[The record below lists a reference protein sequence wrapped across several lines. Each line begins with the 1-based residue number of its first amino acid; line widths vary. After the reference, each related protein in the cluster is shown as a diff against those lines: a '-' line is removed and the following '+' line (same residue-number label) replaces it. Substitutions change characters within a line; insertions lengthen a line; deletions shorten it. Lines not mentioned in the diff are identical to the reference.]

1 MAKKRAPTAVSDD
14 DIRALLTR
22 YKCPVTFHEVRT
34 RFLGNIA
41 TPVMAVS
48 PIKVVESLWGG
59 TLPEFESM
67 DGANELIG
75 ALVMGLWNGL
85 SRHQDR
91 SAAFRLTRVHTDV
104 TRDALA
110 DLAMLRCQE
119 LEGFIEGLFGTEEAL
134 DFPERA
140 HRGLEA
146 LSEMRA
152 LFAAMTDRTLVGTT
166 DEMQATLR
174 LLREITRNAEN
185 EIHAIVLSCAR
196 ARRHLLAS
204 LPFSKPTMH

>member
-1 MAKKRAPTAVSDD
+1 MGDD
-14 DIRALLTR
+14 DLRALLAR
-22 YKCPVTFHEVRT
+22 YKCPVPFHEVRT

-41 TPVMAVS
+41 TPATVAS
-48 PIKVVESLWGG
+48 PIKAVESLWGG
-59 TLPEFESM
+59 ALPEFDSM
-67 DGANELIG
+67 DGANEFIG

-110 DLAMLRCQE
+110 DLAMIRCQE
-119 LEGFIEGLFGTEEAL
+119 LDGFIEGLFGTEEAL

-146 LSEMRA
+146 LSEIRA
-152 LFAAMTDRTLVGTT
+152 LFAAVTDRTLTGTP
-166 DEMQATLR
+166 DEMQTTLR
-174 LLREITRNAEN
+174 LLREITRNAEH
-185 EIHAIVLSCAR
+185 EIHAVVLSCAR
-196 ARRHLLAS
+196 ARRQLLAL
-204 LPFSKPTMH
+204 LPVSKPTMH